1 MKAMQ
6 LIFVGLLMLFVTM
19 IGTIEMANPDN
30 HHVNK
35 TRREINDFEP
45 ESYVWYFL
53 YTKRADQRI

>member
-1 MKAMQ
+1 
-6 LIFVGLLMLFVTM
+6 M

-53 YTKRADQRI
+53 YINILKRADQRIKNELDSYDK

>member
-45 ESYVWYFL
+45 ESYV
-53 YTKRADQRI
+53 